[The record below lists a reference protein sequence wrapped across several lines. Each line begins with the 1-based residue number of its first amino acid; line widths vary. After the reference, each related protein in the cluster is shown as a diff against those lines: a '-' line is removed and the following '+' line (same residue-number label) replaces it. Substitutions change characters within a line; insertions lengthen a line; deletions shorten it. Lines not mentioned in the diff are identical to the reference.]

1 MVQEI
6 NHDLEFLAQ
15 KAEQATIEDKQ
26 VVIDLLDTLRAHL
39 EGCVGMAA
47 NMIGVNKNIIVY
59 CKGNKQYAMVNPVIV
74 KKNAPYATEET
85 CLSVPGSKKTIRF
98 NDIEVVY
105 LDENFE
111 RKRNKFTGFTAQI
124 IQHEIDHCKGI
135 LI

>member
-6 NHDLEFLAQ
+6 NHDLLFLAQ
-15 KAEQATIEDKQ
+15 KAEPATEADAQ
-26 VVIDLLDTLRAHL
+26 VVADLLDTLRAHL

-47 NMIGVNKNIIVY
+47 NMIGVNKSIIAF
-59 CKGNKQYAMVNPVIV
+59 CKGSKQLAMVNPVIV
-74 KKNAPYATEET
+74 KKMAPYAAEET

-105 LDENFE
+105 LDETFT
-111 RKRNKFTGFTAQI
+111 RRRQKFTGFTAQI
-124 IQHEIDHCKGI
+124 IQHEIDHTKGI